1 MALDLAVAR
10 VSPGCDDVEAEL
22 AQLAVEGG
30 PLRREL
36 ARIAGRFVAREAW
49 AELGFVRLG
58 DYARERVGLS
68 TRELQELARVDARLS
83 GLPRLESALVS
94 GQLGWTAV
102 RLASRVA
109 TVDDER
115 AWIGTALEMSTREL
129 GLRVRTVERAARD
142 AAEVVAGFAG
152 ELEVQGAASA
162 GGGDLLSAPSER
174 DDEEPLDRL
183 RILCSDAVAR
193 KWGDVRRLLRRTTG
207 EWLPWSVCAEYVAAE
222 VMSALPLAIELAAG
236 DGATAAAEP
245 VDLGAATNP
254 PLRAVTHDAILTER
268 PGDPGRLLPDV
279 LARPPPAR
287 APHSRFVAA
296 LGEELAE
303 ADAFELDRRLRRA
316 VALERGTLCRM
327 APLLA
332 EVADAKAYRE
342 LGLASLDA
350 YARERMGMSPRKAR
364 GLLRLERA
372 CQRSPVLRQA
382 WAKGV
387 VSWSQA
393 QLLVGV
399 VTTPGAERWHG
410 VWIERASAV
419 SVRRLEDDVDDAL
432 ARGELDPARLPL
444 LPELGLSGE
453 SAILSADL
461 SMTAAGSTGA
471 AADPCTHMAGR
482 TCAAADVGA
491 KAAGSTCAAADPS
504 TNAAVT
510 PGAASGVSRSPEGV
524 QTRARPTH
532 WRERTRVVVVASSE
546 VVRLFRACLATV
558 QLALERSP
566 GPPATPGEAL
576 EAMCDHV
583 LAVWTEGER
592 RLTAGERRARRVY
605 QRDGWRCTV
614 PGCQSYRNLQAHHIR
629 FRSLGGGDEASNLTT
644 LCAAHHHRAV
654 HTGRIRIEGSAPYE
668 LRFAMPLGSWLS
680 GDRRA

>member
-1 MALDLAVAR
+1 MAFDIAAAR
-10 VSPGCDDVEAEL
+10 LHPGCDDVEAEL

-49 AELGFVRLG
+49 AELGFVRPG
-58 DYARERVGLS
+58 DYARECLGLS
-68 TRELQELARVDARLS
+68 ASELHELARVDARLG
-83 GLPRLESALVS
+83 GLPRLEAALV
-94 GQLGWTAV
+94 GGRLGWTAV
-102 RLASRVA
+102 RLVSRVA

-115 AWIGTALEMSTREL
+115 AWITTALEMSTRSL
-129 GLRVRTVERAARD
+129 GLRVRAVERAARD
-142 AAEVVAGFAG
+142 AAAAAAGFTGGVHGKREA
-152 ELEVQGAASA
+152 QGAATA
-162 GGGDLLSAPSER
+162 GGGHPLSEPSEPSER
-174 DDEEPLDRL
+174 GEHDDEEPLARL
-183 RILCSDAVAR
+183 RIPCSDSVPR
-193 KWGDVRRLLRRTTG
+193 KWGEVRRLLRRTTG

-222 VMSALPLAIELAAG
+222 VMSSLPLAVEPADDDDATATMESVDRGAASDPPPHAGAPHATVAAG
-236 DGATAAAEP
+236 
-245 VDLGAATNP
+245 
-254 PLRAVTHDAILTER
+254 PLDSGLHPRDESV
-268 PGDPGRLLPDV
+268 RLL
-279 LARPPPAR
+279 AAR
-287 APHSRFVAA
+287 APHSRFLAA
-296 LGEELAE
+296 LGEDLGA

-316 VALERGTLCRM
+316 VALERATLCRM

-342 LGLASLDA
+342 IGLSSLDA
-350 YARERMGMSPRKAR
+350 YARERLGISPRKAHA
-364 GLLRLERA
+364 LLRLERA
-372 CQRSPVLRQA
+372 CRRSPVLRQA

-393 QLLVGV
+393 QLLVAV
-399 VTTPGAERWHG
+399 VTPPDSERWHRA
-410 VWIERASAV
+410 WIERASGV
-419 SVRRLEDDVDDAL
+419 SVRRFEDDVDDAL

-453 SAILSADL
+453 SPILSADL
-461 SMTAAGSTGA
+461 SMNAAGSTVA
-471 AADPCTHMAGR
+471 AADLDLESAVG
-482 TCAAADVGA
+482 TCAASDL
-491 KAAGSTCAAADPS
+491 S
-504 TNAAVT
+504 TNAALS
-510 PGAASGVSRSPEGV
+510 PGAASGVSGSPEGV

-532 WRERTRVVVVASSE
+532 WRERTRVVVCASPE

-558 QLALERSP
+558 QLTLERSR
-566 GPPATPGEAL
+566 GRPATPGEAL

-583 LAVWTEGER
+583 LAVWTEAER
-592 RLTAGERRARRVY
+592 RLTARERRARRVY
-605 QRDGWRCTV
+605 ERDGWRCTV